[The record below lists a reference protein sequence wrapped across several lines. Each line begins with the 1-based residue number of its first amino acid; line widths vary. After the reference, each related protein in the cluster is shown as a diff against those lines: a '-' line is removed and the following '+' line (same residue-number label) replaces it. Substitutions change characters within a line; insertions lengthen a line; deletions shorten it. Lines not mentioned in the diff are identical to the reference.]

1 MHMYVEIFYLQGVQ
15 HSTCKMFLLE
25 SLRNGELFD
34 SSCTN
39 IRHPNLIYKCHTTIA
54 KKNPGILKYLTK
66 YLARQ
71 ETIYFSNSGTYKKM
85 VGAQVIFD
93 RNVVEI
99 RKKNHEKYENY
110 QYLKINKS
118 IFLTAIL
125 FKLDYFLLLLTI

>member
-1 MHMYVEIFYLQGVQ
+1 
-15 HSTCKMFLLE
+15 
-25 SLRNGELFD
+25 
-34 SSCTN
+34 
-39 IRHPNLIYKCHTTIA
+39 
-54 KKNPGILKYLTK
+54 
-66 YLARQ
+66 
-71 ETIYFSNSGTYKKM
+71 M

-99 RKKNHEKYENY
+99 RKKTHEKYENY

>member
-1 MHMYVEIFYLQGVQ
+1 M
-15 HSTCKMFLLE
+15 
-25 SLRNGELFD
+25 
-34 SSCTN
+34 
-39 IRHPNLIYKCHTTIA
+39 A

-99 RKKNHEKYENY
+99 RKKKPREIRK
-110 QYLKINKS
+110 LS
-118 IFLTAIL
+118 IS
-125 FKLDYFLLLLTI
+125 KN